1 MAVRIEKP
9 QFNLR
14 DKLSELD
21 YSILPYDK
29 IPPGGI
35 VQSKVKY
42 TNNTTF
48 TTTATNWTS
57 LNTVG
62 QIDLTIKMTPK
73 FLGSKILFETNFT
86 AQLNDEDGYA
96 RYRLVDL
103 NHPTGTTVF
112 HSNTYC
118 AASHYLIED
127 TGGITGY
134 PWINVPVRTFGT
146 VTHMNEHHFVLQV
159 KVNSGGTLS
168 FSWSGSDYR
177 VVQAT
182 EIRQ

>member
-35 VQSKVKY
+35 VQCKTIY
-42 TNNTTF
+42 APNTTF
-48 TTTATNWTS
+48 TTTATDWT
-57 LNTVG
+57 T
-62 QIDLTIKMTPK
+62 IDHSSANYEIKITPK
-73 FLGSKILFETNFT
+73 FLGSLITYEVIFT
-86 AQLNDEDGYA
+86 ANLNDDDGYV

-103 NHPTGTTVF
+103 NDPRGTTVF
-112 HSNTYC
+112 HENTYC
-118 AASHYLIED
+118 GAAHYKVSTDDWI
-127 TGGITGY
+127 GY
-134 PWINVPVRTFGT
+134 PIRSMGT
-146 VTHMNEHHFVLQV
+146 VTHLGEHNFTLQARV
-159 KVNSGGTLS
+159 KDGGTLS

-177 VVQAT
+177 IVRVT

>member
-42 TNNTTF
+42 SNNTTF
-48 TTTATNWTS
+48 TTSADAWTS
-57 LNTVG
+57 LQTASQVDYTMK
-62 QIDLTIKMTPK
+62 ITPK
-73 FLGSKILFETNFT
+73 FLGSKLIFETDVIT
-86 AQLNDEDGYA
+86 KLDSDGGYV
-96 RYRLVDL
+96 RYRLVDT
-103 NHPTGTTVF
+103 NNPGGTTVF

-118 AASHYLIED
+118 GAAHYKISTD
-127 TGGITGY
+127 DWIGY
-134 PWINVPVRTFGT
+134 PVRAMGT
-146 VTHMNEHHFVLQV
+146 VTHMNEHNLVLQARV
-159 KVNSGGTLS
+159 KDGGTLS
-168 FSWSGSDYR
+168 YSWSGSDYR
-177 VVQAT
+177 IVRVT

>member
-103 NHPTGTTVF
+103 NNPGGTTVF
-112 HSNTYC
+112 HQNTYC
-118 AASHYLIED
+118 AAAHYKISTD
-127 TGGITGY
+127 D
-134 PWINVPVRTFGT
+134 WINTPIRTMGT
-146 VTHMNEHHFVLQV
+146 VTHMNEHRLNLQA
-159 KVNSGGTLS
+159 KIWNGGTLS
-168 FSWSGSDYR
+168 FSWSGADYR
-177 VVQAT
+177 IVKVM